1 MLLTVIAIVLLGYLG
16 ARLWKSR
23 ARPKSVVSSVR
34 LRKISRREPGPW
46 DGGDTK
52 RRGAR

>member
-1 MLLTVIAIVLLGYLG
+1 MPLTVIAIVVLAYLG

-23 ARPKSVVSSVR
+23 ARPKSVASAVR
-34 LRKISRREPGPW
+34 LRKISRRERGPW